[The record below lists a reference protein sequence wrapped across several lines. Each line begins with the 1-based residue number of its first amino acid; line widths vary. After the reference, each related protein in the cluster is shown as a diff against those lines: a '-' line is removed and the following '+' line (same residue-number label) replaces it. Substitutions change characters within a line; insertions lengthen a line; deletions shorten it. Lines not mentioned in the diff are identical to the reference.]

1 MWTCSCCRSCDLT
14 SVPERKW
21 SGPHGG
27 SESLSSRALLDQD
40 FIQFNIFLFKLKVR
54 LSVTAA
60 KFKCGR
66 TSVKNWATWLVMEVK
81 QLGKLPVIFFSRLS
95 FRFPFL
101 LLRESFVST
110 SRITNLSARHQLFYF
125 HLSLQTISS
134 WSLFFFIPKWHPLWE
149 QISTPDLFCS
159 QGEREL

>member
-1 MWTCSCCRSCDLT
+1 M
-14 SVPERKW
+14 
-21 SGPHGG
+21 
-27 SESLSSRALLDQD
+27 
-40 FIQFNIFLFKLKVR
+40 
-54 LSVTAA
+54 TAA

-134 WSLFFFIPKWHPLWE
+134 WSLFFFYPQMAPSVRTNINTRSFLLTGRKRAIMTLKWLLNKASTAASEKVRACGICGAESIGRKKLWGS
-149 QISTPDLFCS
+149 ISMNRHFCNCK
-159 QGEREL
+159 